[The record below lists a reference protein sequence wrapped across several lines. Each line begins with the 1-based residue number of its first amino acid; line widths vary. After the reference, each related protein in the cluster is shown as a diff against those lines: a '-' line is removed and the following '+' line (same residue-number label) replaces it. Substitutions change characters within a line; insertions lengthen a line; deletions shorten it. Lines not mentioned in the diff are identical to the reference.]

1 MPIKKHARNSH
12 AVDWKIEIKKKKKRI
27 SRKKQTI
34 QKINTSKCS
43 NFIPDIWKIAA
54 SFANTSN
61 SMIYDIESELEMLRS
76 GKLTDSKIEASV
88 E

>member
-12 AVDWKIEIKKKKKRI
+12 AVDWEIEIKKKKRI

-34 QKINTSKCS
+34 QKDNTSKCS

-76 GKLTDSKIEASV
+76 GKLIDSKIEASV